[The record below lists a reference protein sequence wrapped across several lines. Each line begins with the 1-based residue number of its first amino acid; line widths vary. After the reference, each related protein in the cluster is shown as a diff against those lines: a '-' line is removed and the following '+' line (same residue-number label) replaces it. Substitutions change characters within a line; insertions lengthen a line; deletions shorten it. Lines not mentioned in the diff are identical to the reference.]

1 MNFWA
6 AGSNSTGG
14 SEAWMKQDWNTGEG
28 SLGERGVDG
37 LTGVA
42 PDWADF

>member
-1 MNFWA
+1 
-6 AGSNSTGG
+6 
-14 SEAWMKQDWNTGEG
+14 MKQDWNTGEG

-42 PDWADF
+42 SDWADF